1 MNYKIS
7 FKEMDKLA
15 QKELKKQRGYSLEE
29 MRKQVALLK
38 SKSVSKVKKQQIP

>member
-1 MNYKIS
+1 MNYNIS

-29 MRKQVALLK
+29 MRKQVTLVK
-38 SKSVSKVKKQQIP
+38 SWSVSKEKKQQG